1 VILVDTALAERQRDG
16 NPVRV
21 AIVGAGYSGK
31 NIAYQII
38 KSFPGLRLV
47 AIANRT
53 IETAREAYSAA
64 GAGEVRTVESPSALT
79 RSIHD
84 KCFAITD
91 DASVVSEAEGIDAII
106 EATGTIEFGAGVV
119 LRAIEHGKHVILMNV
134 ELDATLGPILKAR
147 ADLAGVV
154 YSNSDG
160 DEPGV
165 AMNMIRFVRS
175 IGLTP
180 RAAGNLKGLYDR
192 YRTPE
197 TQRHFAEAH
206 HQKATTMTSF
216 ADGTKL
222 SMELTVLANAT
233 GFGVAK
239 RGMFGPALAH
249 VNDSSTFFSDK
260 LLKGGMVD
268 FLVGAAPSNGAFVL
282 GYSEDPVKAAY
293 LKYLKM
299 GDGPLY
305 TFYTPF
311 HLPQLEIPLT
321 VARAVLF
328 GDATVAP
335 LGAPV
340 CESIAVAKR
349 DLKAGETLD
358 GLGGFTC
365 YTLIENH
372 DLSCQ
377 ENALPIGISEGCRVK
392 RNILKDQLV
401 TYADV
406 ELPQGRLCDKLR
418 QEQDHMFANRPAALN
433 PDSLRKEQRDGRFVA
448 PQTTVQSIQQCFPHP
463 ADRA

>member
-1 VILVDTALAERQRDG
+1 MILINKTLAERQQTD

-47 AIANRT
+47 AISNRS
-53 IETAREAYSAA
+53 ISKAREAYSSV
-64 GAGEVRTVESPSALT
+64 GVTDVHVVDNHKALEQAI
-79 RSIHD
+79 RD
-84 KCFAITD
+84 ERFAVTD
-91 DASVVSEAEGIDAII
+91 DAAVICEAEGIDAVI

-119 LRAIEHGKHVILMNV
+119 MRAVEHGKHIILMNV
-134 ELDATLGPILKAR
+134 ELDATLGPILKAY
-147 ADLAGVV
+147 ADRAGVV

-165 AMNMIRFVRS
+165 AMNMLRFVKS
-175 IGLTP
+175 IGLKP
-180 RAAGNLKGLYDR
+180 MVAGNLKGLYDP
-192 YRTPE
+192 YRTPD
-197 TQRHFAEAH
+197 TQRGFAESH
-206 HQKATTMTSF
+206 NQKPATMTSF

-233 GFGVAK
+233 GFSVGK
-239 RGMFGPALAH
+239 RGMYGPALNH
-249 VNDSSTFFSDK
+249 VNESSSFYLDK
-260 LLKGGMVD
+260 LLDGGMVD
-268 FLVGAAPSNGAFVL
+268 FLVGAAPANGAFVL

-328 GDATVAP
+328 KDATVAP
-335 LGAPV
+335 LGKPV
-340 CESIAVAKR
+340 CDSIAVAKR
-349 DLKAGETLD
+349 DLKAGEVLD

-365 YTLIENH
+365 YALIENY
-372 DLSCQ
+372 DLSRQ
-377 ENALPIGISEGCRVK
+377 ENALIMGVSEGCRLK
-392 RNILKDQLV
+392 RDVSKDQLV
-401 TYADV
+401 TYEDV
-406 ELPQGRLCDKLR
+406 ALPKDRLCDKLR
-418 QEQDHMFANRPAALN
+418 
-433 PDSLRKEQRDGRFVA
+433 KEQHDYFVK
-448 PQTTVQSIQQCFPHP
+448 
-463 ADRA
+463 